1 MSSYTCFLIDDDP
14 DDREIF
20 ALALEE
26 ADKEYKCATA
36 SNGID
41 AIKQLNEDD
50 SFIPH
55 LIFLDLNMPIMNG
68 KQCLN
73 EIRKI
78 RRISSVPIII
88 YTTSSY
94 AQDMEETKKLGA
106 SHFLIKPSSIRIL
119 TNCLTELLKKEN
131 PPFLIQGSIC
141 VLTILLFIF
150 SHFFIGVFCYHY

>member
-1 MSSYTCFLIDDDP
+1 MSDLTCFLIDDDP

-20 ALALEE
+20 TLALEDV
-26 ADKEYKCATA
+26 DKSYKCVTA
-36 SNGID
+36 QNGID
-41 AIKQLNEDD
+41 AIQKLSTDHTFVPD
-50 SFIPH
+50 
-55 LIFLDLNMPIMNG
+55 LIFLDLNMPIMSG

-78 RRISSVPIII
+78 PRLDLIPIII

-94 AQDMEETKKLGA
+94 AQDIEETRKLGA

-119 TNCLTELLKKEN
+119 TNCLTELLKKES

-141 VLTILLFIF
+141 VLAILLFIF
-150 SHFFIGVFCYHY
+150 SNYFIRVLLYHL

>member
-1 MSSYTCFLIDDDP
+1 MPDFTCFLIDDDP

-26 ADKEYKCATA
+26 ADKEYKCVTA

-41 AIKQLNEDD
+41 AIKKLHDD
-50 SFIPH
+50 HSFVPD

-73 EIRKI
+73 EIKKI
-78 RRISSVPIII
+78 PRLIEIPIVI

-94 AQDMEETKKLGA
+94 AQDIEETKKLGA

-119 TNCLTELLKKEN
+119 TNCLAELLKKEN

-141 VLTILLFIF
+141 VLAIFLFIF
-150 SHFFIGVFCYHY
+150 SSYFIRVLFCHL

>member
-1 MSSYTCFLIDDDP
+1 MPELTCFLIDDDP

-26 ADKEYKCATA
+26 ADNSYRCVTA
-36 SNGID
+36 LNGID
-41 AIKQLNEDD
+41 AIQKLSTDD
-50 SFIPH
+50 TFIPD

-78 RRISSVPIII
+78 PRLDPIPIII

-94 AQDMEETKKLGA
+94 AQDIEETKKLGA

-119 TNCLTELLKKEN
+119 TNCLTELLKKES

-141 VLTILLFIF
+141 VMAILLFIF
-150 SHFFIGVFCYHY
+150 SNYFIRVFFYHL